1 MQNLREAL
9 MKADYTVDG
18 VLEVLGPLAYAAL
31 SRSESVPALRATEGG
46 SPVETLVRLFLLQRG
61 VERAAV
67 EAALPLA
74 TALEHGLVEADGDV
88 VRAAV
93 DIRPYGDDD
102 DNNWYLVSDLSG
114 GLHAQGQG
122 HPVRADHVLGVGGVS
137 TTLAQLT
144 IRDGFGS
151 ALDLGTGC
159 GVQGLHLS
167 THVGRVTGTDRNAR
181 ALRLAAMTAELSG
194 VAPFDLREGSL
205 FELVAGERFDLI
217 VSNPPFVVSP
227 DSATEGGR
235 FVYRD
240 SGLPGDEM
248 CRRLIGTAPEH
259 LTEGG
264 WCQVP
269 GQLAARGGPG
279 LARARRRLGARD
291 RGRRVGRPA
300 RGAGPRRVC
309 RAVAPGL
316 RRSGTPDYYKRYDAW
331 LDYFE
336 RNKVEAIGSAGSRS
350 RTPAPSPYMRWR
362 RSSTRSSSPWGRT
375 SDCSPGTTSCAATTT
390 RSCWRPAWPW
400 RRTDAGSRPRG
411 RSTRTAAGA
420 LTPAASR
427 TRRLPALG
435 GHRPDRCRGAR
446 GLGRRHAP
454 RGSPRRRGVEI
465 RDRGVHSADRRDRR
479 GPGLVEDGYLSRSPS
494 PLTMEIVDYSGR

>member
-1 MQNLREAL
+1 MENLRESL

-46 SPVETLVRLFLLQRG
+46 SPVETLIRLFLLQQAVGRD
-61 VERAAV
+61 AV
-67 EAALPLA
+67 EAALPLE
-74 TALEHGLVEADGDV
+74 TALAHGLVEAAADQ

-122 HPVRADHVLGVGGVS
+122 HPVRADHVLGVGGAS

-144 IRDGFGS
+144 IRDEFGS

-167 THVGRVTGTDRNAR
+167 THVRRVTGTDRNAR
-181 ALRLAAMTAELSG
+181 ALRLAAMTAQLSG
-194 VAPFDLREGSL
+194 VELFDLREGSL
-205 FELVAGERFDLI
+205 FEPVAGERFDLV

-248 CRRLIGTAPEH
+248 CRRLIGSAPQY

-264 WCQVP
+264 WCQI
-269 GQLAARGGPG
+269 LANWLHVEGEDWRERVAGWVRET
-279 LARARRRLGARD
+279 GADVWAVQREAQDPAEYVELWLRD
-291 RGRRVGRPA
+291 SGEY
-300 RGAGPRRVC
+300 
-309 RAVAPGL
+309 
-316 RRSGTPDYYKRYDAW
+316 GTPDYYRRYDAW

-336 RNKVEAIGSAGSRS
+336 RNKVEAIGFGYISLHNSGAE
-350 RTPAPSPYMRWR
+350 APYMRLEEISHPVEQPLGPHVPSWFARHDFLRGNDDDELLATRLAVAPDVRWEQTARPTYENSGWGSDASRVAQREGFR
-362 RSSTRSSSPWGRT
+362 RSADIDPIGAAVLGA
-375 SDCSPGTTSCAATTT
+375 SDGVTPLGEVL
-390 RSCWRPAWPW
+390 
-400 RRTDAGSRPRG
+400 DAVGSRFG
-411 RSTRTAAGA
+411 IEGSTLRTGA
-420 LTPAASR
+420 IDA
-427 TRRLPALG
+427 
-435 GHRPDRCRGAR
+435 
-446 GLGRRHAP
+446 
-454 RGSPRRRGVEI
+454 I
-465 RDRGVHSADRRDRR
+465 R
-479 GPGLVEDGYLSRSPS
+479 GLVEDGYLFPVS
-494 PLTMEIVDYSGR
+494 